1 MFFYCNLITRFLVV
15 RLIGG
20 GNKTHQGRVEVLFNG
35 TWGTVCNNGWNLM
48 DANVVCRELGFQG
61 AMNAVN
67 SAAFGRGQG
76 KIWLDNVQCAGD
88 ESSLVY
94 CNHSGWG
101 KSDCSHSEDA
111 GVVCIPKRG
120 NKNPLQSKLKF
131 LERKKK

>member
-1 MFFYCNLITRFLVV
+1 MV
-15 RLIGG
+15 GG

-35 TWGTVCNNGWNLM
+35 TWGTVCNNGWNLI

-61 AMNAVN
+61 AMNAVI

-76 KIWLDNVQCAGD
+76 KTWLDNVRCAGD
-88 ESSLVY
+88 ESSLVH

-111 GVVCIPKRG
+111 GVVCIPRRG
-120 NKNPLQSKLKF
+120 KYKPSNIS
-131 LERKKK
+131 